1 MEKRSQKRAG
11 VGRDMAEEVPW
22 CEDPWLITEVSVPLF
37 QPRER
42 NIHQREWLDGD

>member
-1 MEKRSQKRAG
+1 MEKHSQKRAG
-11 VGRDMAEEVPW
+11 VSRDMAEEVPW

-42 NIHQREWLDGD
+42 NIHQREW